1 MRIIQP
7 LSYCNLNQQNDYQ
20 VKYRK
25 NILVLGGTCM
35 EDNIDYHGGDVQQS
49 NVWQHTVEGCKEY
62 CRKNY
67 PNAPFFSWVSK
78 QYAVTSMRLRCYCK
92 TSDKTRNP
100 LAGVTS
106 GRVKCAGMSS
116 SYNSFT
122 TTIVIAH

>member
-78 QYAVTSMRLRCYCK
+78 KFADKSLHSRCFCK
-92 TSDKTRNP
+92 TSDKGRHALT
-100 LAGVTS
+100 GITS
-106 GRVKCAGMSS
+106 GRVYCGRDGKKYCLW
-116 SYNSFT
+116 
-122 TTIVIAH
+122 